1 MPKNNLL
8 LYAIVFVMFIGVAIH
23 GYNVLPSQFN
33 ILQHIISGI
42 ILLVIAS
49 IGLKSP
55 EINLREAGIPRIAKV
70 LFGSI
75 IITFLSWLLIGVVV
89 QPLLGGVVFEMASTD
104 HFLLSMTIFVLA
116 LYPVMNKYLL

>member
-33 ILQHIISGI
+33 ILQHVISGI

-49 IGLKSP
+49 IGLKAPGVS
-55 EINLREAGIPRIAKV
+55 LREAGIARIIKV
-70 LFGSI
+70 LFGSVM
-75 IITFLSWLLIGVVV
+75 ITFLSWLLIGVVV

-104 HFLLSMTIFVLA
+104 HFLVSMIIFVLA
-116 LYPVMNKYLL
+116 VYPVMNKYLI